1 MDSILAA
8 LAAFANGVKPNP
20 QMTKVLGNRGWIRT
34 DRVTHL
40 GSTEEEYIP
49 IDITRAGEE
58 ILRRENLMP
67 APK

>member
-1 MDSILAA
+1 MDAVLEA
-8 LAAFANGVKPNP
+8 LAAFAKGVKPNA

-40 GSTEEEYIP
+40 QSTEEEYIP
-49 IDITRAGEE
+49 IDITQAGEV

-67 APK
+67 TPK